1 MIIPDGIPAIIGQD
15 LFERVQ
21 KRMKAN
27 KKAPARAKATEEYL
41 LTTKLF
47 CGTCGRLM
55 AGESGT
61 SGTRG
66 VKYHYY
72 KCGGAKRRLG
82 CKRKP
87 LRKDWIERVAVL
99 LTVQTALTDANI
111 DRIADT
117 IVTMQNEEDT
127 MTPALEHQLH
137 ECEKGIANLLNAIQ
151 AGILTPSTKERLEQL
166 ETQRE
171 ELKCSILQ
179 ARTKRPKYTKEEIVQ
194 WISKYK
200 YGSIDDKDY
209 QKEIIDTFLNS
220 VYVYDDRLVFTYN
233 DKDGTETLTLKDIEA
248 AFGSDL
254 KTGSPPNRHCT
265 NTYYFRGGFA
275 VLVWL

>member
-1 MIIPDGIPAIIGQD
+1 M
-15 LFERVQ
+15 
-21 KRMKAN
+21 
-27 KKAPARAKATEEYL
+27 

-72 KCGGAKRRLG
+72 KCGGAKRHLG

-127 MTPALEHQLH
+127 MTPTLEHQLR
-137 ECEKGIANLLNAIQ
+137 ECERGITNLLNAIQ
-151 AGILTPSTKERLEQL
+151 AGILTPSTKERLEQM

-171 ELKCSILQ
+171 KLKCSILQ
-179 ARTKRPKYTKEEIVQ
+179 ARMERPKYTKEEVVQ

-200 YGSIDDKDY
+200 YGSIDDKNY
-209 QKEIIDTFLNS
+209 QKEIIYTFLNS

-233 DKDGTETLTLKDIEA
+233 YKDGTETLTLKDIEA

-254 KTGSPPNRHCT
+254 KTGSPPFFSSKTASPLCNACVAS
-265 NTYYFRGGFA
+265 YAIFKS
-275 VLVWL
+275 